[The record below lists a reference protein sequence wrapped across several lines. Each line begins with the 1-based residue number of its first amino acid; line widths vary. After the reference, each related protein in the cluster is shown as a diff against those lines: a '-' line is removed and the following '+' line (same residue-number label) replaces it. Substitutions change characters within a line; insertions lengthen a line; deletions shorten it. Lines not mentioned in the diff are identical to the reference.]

1 MNQITIILIT
11 LLVTVYIGQLNF
23 NSVYGEEN
31 IEISSGSPFVDSSGK
46 LNIIGVITNLGTT
59 SEQVTVGLDVHK
71 KIDGSKTTLQDT
83 TFSKIIYPGKE
94 SPFKFKIS
102 GDYDVLSKPYILQT
116 DNVLEPYYNIFVQN
130 YSNFPVGQNRE
141 LIGTLKNTGSV
152 VVQNISVYASV
163 HDKNGTQIDS
173 IQSNTIPI
181 LNPGEIKPFSARPD
195 HVVVN
200 DANYFSCAG
209 FDPKAPINTLD
220 LGNGQFLPYGLE
232 SVARISNF
240 SYDNSTDSILFTA
253 DHYNPLGG
261 IVTFKIPQLD
271 SSHDI
276 TIFLD
281 NLGVRDQ
288 QISKNGKTI
297 TSNIFIPPNEHS
309 VRITGIL
316 NQS

>member
-1 MNQITIILIT
+1 M
-11 LLVTVYIGQLNF
+11 TVYIGQLNS

-71 KIDGSKTTLQDT
+71 KIDGSKTALQDT

-102 GDYDVLSKPYILQT
+102 EDYDVLSKPYVLKT
-116 DNVLEPYYNIFVQN
+116 DNAHEPYYNIIVQN

-141 LIGTLKNTGSV
+141 LIGTLKNTGNV

-173 IQSNTIPI
+173 IQSNTIPV
-181 LNPGEIKPFSARPD
+181 LNPGEVKQFSARPD
-195 HVVVN
+195 HVIVN

-209 FDPKAPINTLD
+209 FDPKAPINTLN
-220 LGNGQFLPYGLE
+220 LGNGKFLPYGLE
-232 SVARISNF
+232 SVAKISNF
-240 SYDNSTDSILFTA
+240 SYDNSTDSILFTV

-276 TIFLD
+276 SIFLD
-281 NLGVRDQ
+281 NLGVEDQ

-297 TSNIFIPPNEHS
+297 TSNIFVPPNEHS